1 MAEQKPI
8 ISIDHVSMRFNLS
21 KEKHESLKEYFVA
34 LLHGGVRFDEFFAL
48 DDVSF
53 DIMPGDFYGLI
64 GLNGSGKSTL
74 LKVISGVYKP
84 SAGKVTVNG
93 TIAPLIELGAG
104 FDMDLTARENIY
116 LNGTVLG
123 YTPKYIDS
131 KFDDIVEFS
140 ELQDFLDVPLKNYS
154 SGMVARLAFA
164 VATITKP
171 DILIADEIL
180 SVGDFLFQEKCE
192 KRMAELL
199 SGGTTVILVSHS
211 MEDIARYANRVLVMS
226 KAKVAMYDTV
236 EKVFARAPE
245 LLELGLS
252 VPQVTKIFL
261 KLREMGVDVPADV
274 YTVPYAVKM
283 ILEAKQRRDAGESLV
298 LPREQSRKGGVSEC

>member
-1 MAEQKPI
+1 MAAQQPI
-8 ISIDHVSMRFNLS
+8 ISVEHVSMRFNLA

-48 DDVSF
+48 DDVSL

-74 LKVISGVYKP
+74 LKIISGVYKP
-84 SAGKVTVNG
+84 SSGKVTVRG

-123 YTPKYIDS
+123 YTPRYIDS
-131 KFDDIVEFS
+131 KFEDIVEFS
-140 ELQDFLDVPLKNYS
+140 ELRSFLDVPLKNYS

-164 VATITKP
+164 VATMTKP

-180 SVGDFLFQEKCE
+180 SVGDFLFQQKCE
-192 KRMAELL
+192 KAHGRAHERRHDRDFGQPLDRADRAHVQQGRL
-199 SGGTTVILVSHS
+199 ARPRPPAPQRPHRRGHS
-211 MEDIARYANRVLVMS
+211 RI
-226 KAKVAMYDTV
+226 
-236 EKVFARAPE
+236 
-245 LLELGLS
+245 
-252 VPQVTKIFL
+252 Q
-261 KLREMGVDVPADV
+261 
-274 YTVPYAVKM
+274 AV
-283 ILEAKQRRDAGESLV
+283 
-298 LPREQSRKGGVSEC
+298 

>member
-8 ISIDHVSMRFNLS
+8 ISIDHVSMRFNLA

-84 SAGKVTVNG
+84 SAGRVTVNG

-123 YTPKYIDS
+123 YTPKYICLLYTSD
-131 KFDDIVEFS
+131 
-140 ELQDFLDVPLKNYS
+140 
-154 SGMVARLAFA
+154 A
-164 VATITKP
+164 
-171 DILIADEIL
+171 ADE
-180 SVGDFLFQEKCE
+180 
-192 KRMAELL
+192 
-199 SGGTTVILVSHS
+199 
-211 MEDIARYANRVLVMS
+211 
-226 KAKVAMYDTV
+226 
-236 EKVFARAPE
+236 
-245 LLELGLS
+245 
-252 VPQVTKIFL
+252 
-261 KLREMGVDVPADV
+261 
-274 YTVPYAVKM
+274 
-283 ILEAKQRRDAGESLV
+283 
-298 LPREQSRKGGVSEC
+298 